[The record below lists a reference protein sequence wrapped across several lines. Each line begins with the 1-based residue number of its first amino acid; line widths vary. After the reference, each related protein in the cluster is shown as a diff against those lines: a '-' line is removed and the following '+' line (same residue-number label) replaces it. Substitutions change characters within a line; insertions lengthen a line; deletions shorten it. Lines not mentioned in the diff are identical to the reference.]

1 MTYTAQDIVAKLPYL
16 RRYARALTGSQ
27 AAGDQYVRELLEV
40 IIRDKP
46 IERSTEDLQRELF
59 RLFHKIYSST
69 EARMPRASVAPGL
82 GAESETM
89 MRQVMALPSV
99 ERQVLLL
106 AALERYAFGDVGY
119 ILGIPETAV
128 REIFNRAQ
136 EAVTAL
142 GAARVLIIED
152 EPVIALELRSIVE
165 SLGHTIVGTADRER
179 DAIDIATRSSPDLVL
194 ADIQLRGSDSGI
206 EAVREILKK
215 LTVPVIFITAFPER
229 LLTGQ
234 GVEPTFILSKPYDPG
249 SVRAAISQAL
259 FTTTAGVPA
268 D

>member
-1 MTYTAQDIVAKLPYL
+1 MTYTAEDIVAKLPFL

-27 AAGDQYVRELLEV
+27 GAGDQYVRELLEV

-46 IERSTEDLQRELF
+46 IDDGTEDLQRELF
-59 RLFHKIYSST
+59 KLFHRIYSST
-69 EARMPRASVAPGL
+69 GSRPARPSLEPGL
-82 GAESETM
+82 EGTADTM

-106 AALERYAFGDVGY
+106 SALERYSFSDVAY
-119 ILGIPETAV
+119 ILGIPEPAV

-136 EAVTAL
+136 ESVSAL

-165 SLGHTIVGTADRER
+165 SLGHTIVGTADREKE
-179 DAIDIATRSSPDLVL
+179 AIEIANKSSPDLVL

-206 EAVREILKK
+206 EAVRQILKK
-215 LTVPVIFITAFPER
+215 LTVPVIFITAYPER
-229 LLTGQ
+229 LLTGH
-234 GVEPTFILSKPYDPG
+234 GIEPTFILSKPYDPG

-259 FTTTAGVPA
+259 FTTAGA
-268 D
+268 LAH